1 MASLTQFGNRL
12 YTGESSFPFVA
23 KRRTWFLVALAVI
36 VLSVLGPLL
45 RGGFEFGIEFRGGS
59 EFRISG
65 VEQVDEQVASD
76 AVTGVLGANAVPNVA
91 RVGQDGL
98 RVQTEQLSDADT
110 VEIRDAL
117 ASALDVSQDEIT
129 SSFVGPSWGQD
140 ITRQA
145 IIGLIAFV
153 LLAAIIMAFYFRT
166 WKMSVAALAS
176 LFFTLIV
183 TLGVYGTLG
192 FEITPAA
199 VIGFLTILSYSLYD
213 VVVVF
218 DKIRENT
225 APGTSGS
232 FLDNINLAVNQTLV
246 RSINTSVIAAL
257 PTASIL
263 FIGSFLLGAG
273 TLRDISLAL
282 LIGTLVGAWA
292 TLFVAAPLYAQ
303 MRKGDEIGEA
313 RVKRASER
321 GAVV

>member
-36 VLSVLGPLL
+36 VVCIVGPLV

-59 EFRISG
+59 EFRVSG
-65 VEQVDEQVASD
+65 VEQVDEQVAAD
-76 AVTGVLGANAVPNVA
+76 AVTGVLGASAVPNVA
-91 RVGQDGL
+91 QIGQDGL
-98 RVQTEQLSDADT
+98 RVQTEQLSDSDT

-117 ASALDVSQDEIT
+117 AEALDVSPDEIT

-145 IIGLIAFV
+145 LVGLIVFV
-153 LLAAIIMAFYFRT
+153 VLAAIVMAFYFRT
-166 WKMSVAALAS
+166 WKMSIAALAS

-183 TLGVYGTLG
+183 TIGVYGTVG

-199 VIGFLTILSYSLYD
+199 VIGFLTILAYSLYD
-213 VVVVF
+213 TVVVF

-225 APGTSGS
+225 APGVSGTYA
-232 FLDNINLAVNQTLV
+232 DNINLAVNQTLV

-257 PTASIL
+257 PTAAIL

-303 MRKGDEIGEA
+303 MRMRDTIGEA
-313 RVKRASER
+313 RAKRPSER